1 MKNIESND
9 IEKETKKVTEES
21 EKNIVDIWHPL
32 KFKINDKYQYV
43 PQNII
48 FKIFSNIIYYIIAY
62 PILSIILKIIY
73 DFKIDGRENI
83 KDLKT
88 GAFSV
93 SNHVL
98 VLDCAMVGIALGTK
112 NVHFTTQSESFQI
125 PFVRKLIKLL
135 KAIPIPKEIKN
146 KERMFKELDSLL
158 QKDGIVHFYPEAILY
173 PYCNEIRR
181 FKNGAFNLAIKN
193 NVPIIPIVIKFR
205 EPKGIRRVFKRK
217 KDVTLKILSPVA
229 SNIDELNQLEE
240 NRKSKVEELKNQV
253 YEIMK
258 KECEN

>member
-1 MKNIESND
+1 MKNKDNKDE
-9 IEKETKKVTEES
+9 
-21 EKNIVDIWHPL
+21 NIVNIWHPL
-32 KFKINDKYQYV
+32 KFKIDAKYQYV

-48 FKIFSNIIYYIIAY
+48 FKFFSNVIYYGIAY
-62 PILSIILKIIY
+62 PILSVILKIIY
-73 DFKIDGRENI
+73 DFKIEGKENI
-83 KDLKT
+83 KNIKSGVVT
-88 GAFSV
+88 V

-125 PFVRKLIKLL
+125 PFVRKLIKFL

-146 KERMFKELDSLL
+146 KERMFKELDNLL
-158 QKDGIVHFYPEAILY
+158 QNGGIVHFYPEAVLY

-193 NVPIIPIVIKFR
+193 NVLVVPMVIIFR
-205 EPKGIRRVFKRK
+205 KPKGIRKIFKKK
-217 KDVTLKILSPVA
+217 KDVTLKILPPVA
-229 SNIDELNQLEE
+229 SNIDEINQLEE

-253 YEIMK
+253 HEIMK